1 MGEFTRLLE
10 DAKAGD
16 QGAIDA
22 IFELTYRELHA
33 LAHARLQR
41 GGKITV
47 LDTTSL
53 VHECYL
59 RLTRA
64 GKLEVRDRPHF
75 MCYAA
80 RAMRSI
86 SVDCARRRNAERRGG
101 HKRQVTLDTD
111 IASAASGNED
121 EIVRVDEALQELAQ
135 LDARLVE
142 VVELK
147 YFAGLST
154 EDIAKV
160 RGVTPRTVRRDW
172 EKARAFLFSTLQQ

>member
-1 MGEFTRLLE
+1 MGEFTQFLK

-16 QGAIDA
+16 QSAINA

-59 RLTRA
+59 RLTRT
-64 GKLEVRDRPHF
+64 GQLEVRDRPHF

-86 SVDCARRRNAERRGG
+86 AVDYARRRHAQRRGG
-101 HKRQVTLDTD
+101 HKKPVSLDAE
-111 IASAASGNED
+111 ISSAACGNED

-154 EDIAKV
+154 DDIAKV

-172 EKARAFLFSTLQQ
+172 EKARALLFSELQG